1 MTRKPAFV
9 AIFLVLMSQPAIASQ
24 TLCTFSAGEASRYY
38 ELEFI
43 GYGDTNP
50 TIVFSSTEFGS
61 GKPITLNPANYSL
74 KHFDSKTG
82 KVSLEF
88 HDPKSLRLPPSFNLN
103 GTSGRLILS
112 IGSSVIEG
120 DLKCGY

>member
-1 MTRKPAFV
+1 MTRKLAFV

-50 TIVFSSTEFGS
+50 TIVFSSMEFGS
-61 GKPITLNPANYSL
+61 GKPITLDPANYSL

-88 HDPKSLRLPPSFNLN
+88 RDPKDLGLPPSFNLN
-103 GTSGRLILS
+103 GVDSRAVLT
-112 IGSSVIEG
+112 IGSSIIEG

>member
-1 MTRKPAFV
+1 MTRKLAFV
-9 AIFLVLMSQPAIASQ
+9 ATSLALMSQPAIASQ

-61 GKPITLNPANYSL
+61 GKPITLNPANYLL
-74 KHFDSKTG
+74 KHFDSKAR
-82 KVSLEF
+82 KVGMEF
-88 HDPKSLRLPPSFNLN
+88 RDPKSLGVPPSFNLN
-103 GTSGRLILS
+103 GTDGRAILS

-120 DLKCGY
+120 ELKCDY

>member
-1 MTRKPAFV
+1 MTGKFAAV
-9 AIFLVLMSQPAIASQ
+9 ATLLALMSQPAIASQ

-38 ELEFI
+38 ELELI
-43 GYGDTNP
+43 GYSDTNP

-61 GKPITLNPANYSL
+61 GKPITLNPAHYSL
-74 KHFDSKTG
+74 KHLDSKVG

-88 HDPKSLRLPPSFNLN
+88 RDPKGLALPPSFNLN
-103 GTSGRLILS
+103 GAGGRAILS

-120 DLKCGY
+120 ELKCDY